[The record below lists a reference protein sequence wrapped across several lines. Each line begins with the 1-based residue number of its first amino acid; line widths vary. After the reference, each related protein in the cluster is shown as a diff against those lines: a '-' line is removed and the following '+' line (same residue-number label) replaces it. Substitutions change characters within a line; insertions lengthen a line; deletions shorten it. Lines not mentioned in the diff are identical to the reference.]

1 MGNIDISRTIV
12 ALNVFY
18 LIFNLVE
25 NAGSYTIYFQ
35 NRERSIKYL
44 VNHRE
49 FFSILVK
56 KLLCTEN
63 LINDWIRNEETADQI
78 YFY

>member
-1 MGNIDISRTIV
+1 MGNTDISRTTA
-12 ALNVFY
+12 ALNVFR

-25 NAGSYTIYFQ
+25 TAGSYSLYFQ
-35 NRERSIKYL
+35 NRESSIKYL

-56 KLLCTEN
+56 KLLSTEN